1 MLELKNICY
10 EVETEKGKK
19 EILKN
24 VNLTI
29 DEHFVAITGPNGGG
43 KSTLAKLIAGIETPV
58 SGEIIYNGTDITNMS
73 ITERAQ
79 LGISFAFQ
87 TNCSLKKRTILKQWI
102 TTIVENNKKE
112 VGEISYIFCS
122 DEQLL
127 EINKEFL
134 NHDYYT
140 DIITFDYSEADVI
153 SGDLFISIERIK
165 DNAKTLKTSYQEE
178 LHRVIIHGVLHLL
191 GYKDKTEVES
201 ENMRKLEDECLLIL
215 STYIN
220 EK

>member
-1 MLELKNICY
+1 M
-10 EVETEKGKK
+10 
-19 EILKN
+19 
-24 VNLTI
+24 
-29 DEHFVAITGPNGGG
+29 
-43 KSTLAKLIAGIETPV
+43 
-58 SGEIIYNGTDITNMS
+58 
-73 ITERAQ
+73 
-79 LGISFAFQ
+79 GISFAFQ

-102 TTIVENNKKE
+102 KTIVENNKKE

-140 DIITFDYSEADVI
+140 DIITFDYSETDVV

-165 DNAKTLKTSYQEE
+165 DNAETLKTSYQEE

-191 GYKDKTEVES
+191 GYKDKTEEES

>member
-1 MLELKNICY
+1 M
-10 EVETEKGKK
+10 
-19 EILKN
+19 
-24 VNLTI
+24 
-29 DEHFVAITGPNGGG
+29 
-43 KSTLAKLIAGIETPV
+43 
-58 SGEIIYNGTDITNMS
+58 
-73 ITERAQ
+73 
-79 LGISFAFQ
+79 GISFAFQ

-102 TTIVENNKKE
+102 KAIVENNKKE

-140 DIITFDYSEADVI
+140 DIITFDYSETDVV

-191 GYKDKTEVES
+191 GYKDKTEEES

>member
-1 MLELKNICY
+1 M
-10 EVETEKGKK
+10 
-19 EILKN
+19 
-24 VNLTI
+24 
-29 DEHFVAITGPNGGG
+29 
-43 KSTLAKLIAGIETPV
+43 
-58 SGEIIYNGTDITNMS
+58 
-73 ITERAQ
+73 
-79 LGISFAFQ
+79 GISFAFQ
-87 TNCSLKKRTILKQWI
+87 TNCSFKKRTILKQWI
-102 TTIVENNKKE
+102 KAIVENNKKE

-140 DIITFDYSEADVI
+140 DIITFDYSETDVV

-191 GYKDKTEVES
+191 GYKDKTEEES